1 MLNYSLSFDPKNW
14 NIVILYI
21 MTILE
26 KEFRQ
31 LKEEYILRSQNGEYI
46 NELEDIREMMRKNLR
61 ARTSDFIITGLD
73 GNKYIIESDEVT
85 DLYMIDGA
93 LLAKSTSEKVTVMGS
108 EQKCRNTNT
117 SLNPCDVDK

>member
-1 MLNYSLSFDPKNW
+1 
-14 NIVILYI
+14 